1 MQGEPCHMN
10 VLLAQDPFGVQ
21 KRPRERRCLF
31 ERVQNRC
38 YVRSISSRN
47 AVRNIRIVTG
57 RFSSRRPL
65 GDFGHCDP
73 ISLNTA
79 RGRAR
84 IVRMDWLSAGIHQN
98 TDVVITP
105 MPTNLFQ
112 CFVEVTLGRP
122 LNVRRL
128 GSNLQ
133 NVFLVGDDLVSAAA
147 DDRNDYDYRQYNKYE
162 CSR

>member
-1 MQGEPCHMN
+1 MD

-21 KRPRERRCLF
+21 KRPREWRCLF
-31 ERVQNRC
+31 ERVQNRN
-38 YVRSISSRN
+38 YVLSISSGN

-57 RFSSRRPL
+57 RFSSRRAL

-73 ISLNTA
+73 ISFDTS

-84 IVRMDWLSAGIHQN
+84 IVRMDWLSVGIHQN

-105 MPTNLFQ
+105 MQTNLFQ

-128 GSNLQ
+128 GSNLH
-133 NVFLVGDDLVSAAA
+133 NVFLVGDDLISAAA
-147 DDRNDYDYRQYNKYE
+147 DDRNDHDYR
-162 CSR
+162 